1 MRLIPSKVRDRKVT
15 MMKGG
20 VAALTLMLALGVAA
34 SASDPAPAVKP
45 EAKHVKSHH
54 HWYQI
59 GTASWYGRHFQGHTT
74 ANGESYNM
82 FALTCAHRSLPLG
95 SWIRVTN
102 LKNHKSIFV
111 RVNDRGPVP
120 ETRVVDLSY
129 AAANAVGIHGLGKVK
144 LETVRGGDPELEK
157 QLVAQLHIPLLPV
170 AGDFATLK
178 QPSRFNSNL

>member
-1 MRLIPSKVRDRKVT
+1 MKMIPSKIRDRKAT

-20 VAALTLMLALGVAA
+20 VAIVTLALALGAAA
-34 SASDPAPAVKP
+34 SASDPAPA
-45 EAKHVKSHH
+45 AKNHEKHAKAR
-54 HWYQI
+54 HWFQI

-102 LKNHKSIFV
+102 LRNHKSIFV

-120 ETRVVDLSY
+120 ENRVVDLSY
-129 AAANAVGIHGLGKVK
+129 AAARAVGIRGLGKVK
-144 LETVRGGDPELEK
+144 LEPVRDGNPELAKE
-157 QLVAQLHIPLLPV
+157 LMAQLNIPLIPV
-170 AGDFATLK
+170 SG
-178 QPSRFNSNL
+178 Q